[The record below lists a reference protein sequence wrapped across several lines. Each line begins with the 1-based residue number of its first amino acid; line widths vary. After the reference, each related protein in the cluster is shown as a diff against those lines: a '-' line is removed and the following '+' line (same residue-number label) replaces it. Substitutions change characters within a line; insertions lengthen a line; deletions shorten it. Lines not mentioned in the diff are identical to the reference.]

1 MLQIFSEKSEKFV
14 FKKSISYIYIFIVKD
29 AKKSAVP
36 SIMKIIKTRDLIS
49 NCCCNK
55 PGCTLLLSILR
66 QNKCKN
72 RFGFY

>member
-36 SIMKIIKTRDLIS
+36 SIMKIIKARD
-49 NCCCNK
+49 NFK
-55 PGCTLLLSILR
+55 LLL
-66 QNKCKN
+66 
-72 RFGFY
+72 